1 MPPPRPEGSG
11 THPPST
17 MPWCAFPRRGG
28 CARNR
33 VLDPGRVEGRPPT
46 LRLASSNRGE
56 IDDDPVER
64 SSLPSL
70 PELDHRATRSR
81 RGDQLVV
88 MVSSSRTSV
97 ECWACPGGAQSR
109 RGSSLLPS
117 LTDHFL

>member
-1 MPPPRPEGSG
+1 MEHGQIGVQASRFQRDEEQAAEAVTQG
-11 THPPST
+11 
-17 MPWCAFPRRGG
+17 RR
-28 CARNR
+28 A
-33 VLDPGRVEGRPPT
+33 PAP
-46 LRLASSNRGE
+46 LAGSNRGE

-97 ECWACPGGAQSR
+97 ECWACPGGAQPR